1 MDRIGIF
8 ARHPVAGR
16 VKTRL
21 SPALPAELAARLY
34 AAMLEDTLAAA
45 RGAELDRTLWWADDG
60 PARGDAGLAER
71 RQEGPDLGERMTAA
85 MNAMLVS
92 PIDRAVI
99 VGSDCPALAVEHF
112 AAAFAAMDGAD
123 VVLGPSEDGGY
134 WLVGMRR
141 RTAVAIF
148 RNIQWSSPTTLTDTL
163 AQAKRAGLPVR
174 TLPTLPDVDTPD
186 DLAGLVA
193 ALAAGRRESCG
204 PATREALREMGLV
217 P

>member
-21 SPALPAELAARLY
+21 SPALPAGMAARLY

-45 RGAELDRTLWWADDG
+45 RASGLDRQVWWADDG
-60 PARGDAGLAER
+60 EARGEAGLAER
-71 RQEGPDLGERMTAA
+71 RQEGADLGERMTAA

-99 VGSDCPALAVEHF
+99 VGSDCPALAAEHL

-123 VVLGPSEDGGY
+123 VVLGPAEDGGY

-141 RTAVAIF
+141 RTAVAIV
-148 RNIQWSSPTTLTDTL
+148 RNIHWSSPSALADTL
-163 AQAKRAGLPVR
+163 SQAKRAGLPVR
-174 TLPTLPDVDTPD
+174 TLPTLPDVDTPA

-193 ALAAGRRESCG
+193 ALAGGRRESCG
-204 PATREALREMGLV
+204 PATLSALRETGLV